1 MRPTARPTLALS
13 LSAALVSLALGAP
26 GRAQT
31 GDDAPAT
38 VGHAAPALT
47 AERIA
52 GADPVSLA
60 DLRGRVVVMDFWAT
74 WCGPCR
80 SIMPTLDQLS
90 VMHHEEGLTV
100 LGVAREP
107 TSRLR
112 RHLEADPV
120 SYTIA
125 RDTGGTLAR
134 YGVRAIPTLVVIDR
148 RGVVREIFVG
158 IEGGATMRE
167 LGALVERL
175 LAEAP

>member
-1 MRPTARPTLALS
+1 MRRISPLL
-13 LSAALVSLALGAP
+13 AALAILSLALAARGV
-26 GRAQT
+26 AQT
-31 GDDAPAT
+31 ADDARPAT
-38 VGHAAPALT
+38 VGHAPPTLT

-80 SIMPTLDQLS
+80 SIMPALDQLS
-90 VMHHEEGLTV
+90 VMHHAEGLTV
-100 LGVAREP
+100 IGVAREP

-112 RHLEADPV
+112 RHLEESPV
-120 SYTIA
+120 TYTIA
-125 RDTGGTLAR
+125 RDTGGTLSR

-148 RGVVREIFVG
+148 SGVVREIFVG
-158 IEGGATMRE
+158 IEGPATMRE

-175 LAEAP
+175 LAETL